1 MKGWCPKVS
10 AGQDTKYNLAEAR
23 VNLRLYDKCTKEMY
37 PGTPRAIFIKILVCL
52 QLYTGI
58 QWGLQK

>member
-1 MKGWCPKVS
+1 MKGSCPKVS
-10 AGQDTKYNLAEAR
+10 TGLDTKYNLAEAR
-23 VNLRLYDKCTKEMY
+23 VNLRLYEKCTKEMY
-37 PGTPRAIFIKILVCL
+37 PGTLRAIFIKILVCP